1 MTISWRTILFILIC
15 FFILWILELN
25 IKILKMSKKV
35 DSLSGDLK
43 TQIRINYALM
53 SNIKTIIKNTK
64 GEK

>member
-1 MTISWRTILFILIC
+1 
-15 FFILWILELN
+15 
-25 IKILKMSKKV
+25 MSKKV